1 MYFPNLSKYEFGM
14 NLVSG
19 LGRDKTSHQVLSC
32 VPAGRRVQRTP
43 VEGIL
48 GDPWS
53 STGPM
58 AGLSWLVLLSTPF
71 NSEGMIFVGLINF
84 KILLQGGYSELG
96 YWMWHE
102 RQAWSLHQV
111 PISIPQ

>member
-1 MYFPNLSKYEFGM
+1 MHGVVQQVYFPNLGKNEFGK

-19 LGRDKTSHQVLSC
+19 LGRDKISHQVLSC
-32 VPAGRRVQRTP
+32 ALVGRRAPRMP

-58 AGLSWLVLLSTPF
+58 AGLSWLVLLSPLF
-71 NSEGMIFVGLINF
+71 EF
-84 KILLQGGYSELG
+84 
-96 YWMWHE
+96 
-102 RQAWSLHQV
+102 
-111 PISIPQ
+111 

>member
-1 MYFPNLSKYEFGM
+1 ML
-14 NLVSG
+14 
-19 LGRDKTSHQVLSC
+19 
-32 VPAGRRVQRTP
+32 

-58 AGLSWLVLLSTPF
+58 AGLSWLVLMSTPF
-71 NSEGMIFVGLINF
+71 NSEGMIIVALINF
-84 KILLQGGYSELG
+84 EILLLGGYSELG

-111 PISIPQ
+111 PTSIPQRWV

>member
-1 MYFPNLSKYEFGM
+1 ML
-14 NLVSG
+14 
-19 LGRDKTSHQVLSC
+19 
-32 VPAGRRVQRTP
+32 

-71 NSEGMIFVGLINF
+71 NSEGMIVVAMINLI
-84 KILLQGGYSELG
+84 ILLLGRYSQLG

-111 PISIPQ
+111 PTHISQ

>member
-1 MYFPNLSKYEFGM
+1 M
-14 NLVSG
+14 
-19 LGRDKTSHQVLSC
+19 
-32 VPAGRRVQRTP
+32 P

-58 AGLSWLVLLSTPF
+58 AGLSWLVLLSPL
-71 NSEGMIFVGLINF
+71 NSEEMFIVVLINF
-84 KILLQGGYSELG
+84 EILLLGGYSELG

-111 PISIPQ
+111 PTSIPQ